1 MNLYNQLIAGW
12 SLYIVIVSML
22 TNTISL
28 YDFLVIGAA
37 WTLGCLVPCI
47 DVPFY
52 LYAKHKD
59 RKLRQE
65 AERKLADPATLK
77 LTPEQKDIVK
87 TLPILN
93 ATQVTH
99 IPEIP
104 RVKKLKGIKAEIR
117 PTETE
122 KVKPEKVKTINVN
135 RNRYFHTVTAAII
148 CSALVF
154 YLMTKQPE
162 WVEQTFNIP
171 VHYFY
176 WSICFA
182 FAAGYALH
190 LLLDCFG
197 YAPIPL
203 FLIFVHDPYNIP
215 IKIRRSGY
223 VMKFITVVLTV
234 IFITCVIKAS
244 KMIVT

>member
-12 SLYIVIVSML
+12 SLYIAIVSML

-37 WTLGCLVPCI
+37 WTLGCLIPCI
-47 DVPFY
+47 DIPFY
-52 LYAKHKD
+52 LYSKHKD
-59 RKLRQE
+59 RKIKRELR
-65 AERKLADPATLK
+65 RRTADPATLK
-77 LTPEQKDIVK
+77 LTAEQKNIIK
-87 TLPILN
+87 TLPLKN
-93 ATQVTH
+93 ATQVVNVPD
-99 IPEIP
+99 IPKQKP
-104 RVKKLKGIKAEIR
+104 LRLLKSEIR
-117 PTETE
+117 PVEKDET
-122 KVKPEKVKTINVN
+122 KPKKNKKININ

-154 YLMTKQPE
+154 YLMTEKAP

-171 VHYFY
+171 VHHFY

-182 FAAGYALH
+182 FAAGYVLH
-190 LLLDCFG
+190 LVLDCFG

-203 FLIFVHDPYNIP
+203 FLIFVHDPYDIP

-223 VMKFITVVLTV
+223 VMKFITVVLTI

-244 KMIVT
+244 RMIVT

>member
-22 TNTISL
+22 TSTISL
-28 YDFLVIGAA
+28 YDFLVIGVA

-47 DVPFY
+47 DTPFY

-59 RKLRQE
+59 RRLKEE
-65 AERKLADPATLK
+65 AQRKIADPATLK
-77 LTPEQKDIVK
+77 LTAQQKDLVK
-87 TLPILN
+87 TLPIVN
-93 ATQVTH
+93 ATQVVH
-99 IPEIP
+99 VPDIPKP
-104 RVKKLKGIKAEIR
+104 KKIKGRKAEIR
-117 PTETE
+117 PTEENTT
-122 KVKPEKVKTINVN
+122 KPEKVKKININ
-135 RNRYFHTVTAAII
+135 RNRYFHTVTAALL

-154 YLMTKQPE
+154 YLMTKQPD
-162 WVEQTFNIP
+162 WVEQTFNIS

-182 FAAGYALH
+182 FAAGYILH
-190 LLLDCFG
+190 LILDCFG

-203 FLIFVHDPYNIP
+203 FLIFVSDPYNIP

-223 VMKFITVVLTV
+223 VMKFITVVLTI

-244 KMIVT
+244 RMIIT